1 MICSGRDKIESA
13 TDLAKAVDT
22 AQKLNLD
29 ALVVVG
35 GDDSNTNA
43 AVLAEHFLSKGA
55 VHFHALSHMAF
66 LTMSS
71 QACLAKWNRSIPYLP
86 TDLTGCILQTNRS
99 QVGLLI
105 DVELTTWPSS

>member
-43 AVLAEHFLSKGA
+43 AVLAEHFLSKGTSTA
-55 VHFHALSHMAF
+55 AHGVYRYAITSLSGRTEQIQPMFAHR
-66 LTMSS
+66 TY
-71 QACLAKWNRSIPYLP
+71 RPYPPFNL
-86 TDLTGCILQTNRS
+86 R
-99 QVGLLI
+99 
-105 DVELTTWPSS
+105 